1 MSKPKFDPNQK
12 FEVFQEPKPKFDP
25 NADFESADGPKTS
38 ALEAYHKNASDSA
51 LLGYAPQVRAGVI
64 DPLVEKVGNL
74 FTGNDVDMGDYLS
87 NRDSYRKEI
96 ETSKLEHPGAA
107 TAGAISGAL
116 ATSLMPGLNAAKG
129 ATATARALNAAKAGA
144 VMGGAMNP
152 GDTAGEFSGA
162 QLGDRIENAST
173 GMLVSGGLQGLGE
186 GAIKGASY
194 LKDKGGKA
202 LKDVAEKM
210 AFKSGGAMLK
220 DFRNASDR
228 GTINET
234 GRYILDQG
242 LKIGDTVD
250 DIAER
255 AGSHN
260 EALGS
265 KLDDLYNQAGEMF
278 KDKMNGQGFD
288 PLRDKEEILQAARQ
302 YLGNK
307 VGADA
312 AVNKL
317 GGYLDE
323 VAARHGDAPMRAA
336 MKKYGQEM
344 IDFNPKQA
352 QFLKD
357 KEAYEAMLGKAGQNL
372 DQPVLPGVADDFQRT
387 GSAQRQ
393 IELHGKDPAQMFPE
407 GAEFNTQMDLLE
419 MPTGNSE
426 AQRLFA
432 RPGEANFGHLG
443 GETADRLG
451 QRTVDALE
459 SPAQLDFLDNNFKN
473 LMSNQSKQGAI
484 GGTQLTPRS
493 FANIDDVA
501 ISSGKGQMQMPF
513 APEAPAVPMRP
524 NDIRNPMSPRAAND
538 IKSSLDEAINYSR
551 NPLSKDP
558 ASEMAYSAA
567 RNKINQKNLA
577 AIESLG
583 GGKLADGL
591 RATNKEYG
599 LSKQV
604 SKMANDMVNRQDGHK
619 FFGLTD
625 VIAGGAG
632 ATYGA
637 VTGDWQSAL
646 LGMAAKKGLD
656 KYGTTAIAVTAD
668 KISKQL
674 LQSPK
679 LKQLAAQNPN
689 AYGAMVFNLVERLE
703 SKSGALSMPR
713 AVDKDGGNSALM
725 NRYMNDPSV
734 ADSLKNE
741 NLKEQLKKKAE
752 MSKISKPVSVN
763 EAQASFIQGN

>member
-25 NADFESADGPKTS
+25 NADFESADEPKTDN
-38 ALEAYHKNASDSA
+38 LEAFHKNASDSA

-278 KDKMNGQGFD
+278 KDKMNGKGFD
-288 PLRDKEEILQAARQ
+288 PLRDKEEILQAAKK
-302 YLGNK
+302 YLGDK

-312 AVNKL
+312 AVAKL

-323 VAARHGDAPMRAA
+323 VAARHG
-336 MKKYGQEM
+336 
-344 IDFNPKQA
+344 
-352 QFLKD
+352 
-357 KEAYEAMLGKAGQNL
+357 
-372 DQPVLPGVADDFQRT
+372 
-387 GSAQRQ
+387 
-393 IELHGKDPAQMFPE
+393 
-407 GAEFNTQMDLLE
+407 GA
-419 MPTGNSE
+419 
-426 AQRLFA
+426 
-432 RPGEANFGHLG
+432 
-443 GETADRLG
+443 
-451 QRTVDALE
+451 
-459 SPAQLDFLDNNFKN
+459 
-473 LMSNQSKQGAI
+473 
-484 GGTQLTPRS
+484 
-493 FANIDDVA
+493 
-501 ISSGKGQMQMPF
+501 
-513 APEAPAVPMRP
+513 
-524 NDIRNPMSPRAAND
+524 PMSPRAANN
-538 IKSSLDEAINYSR
+538 IKSSLDDAINYSR

-558 ASEMAYSAA
+558 ASELAYSAA

-577 AIESLG
+577 AIESLDG
-583 GGKLADGL
+583 GELADGL

-713 AVDKDGGNSALM
+713 AADKDGGNSALM
-725 NRYMNDPSV
+725 NRYMSDPSV

-741 NLKEQLKKKAE
+741 NLKEQLKKKSE
-752 MSKISKPVSVN
+752 MSKITKPVPVN
-763 EAQASFIQGN
+763 EAQASFIQGT